1 MAEWVDVYVGHEGAN
16 GVGGVLAF
24 YTTIDGHFRCGLRE
38 RALIKVDNTSNSLCS

>member
-24 YTTIDGHFRCGLRE
+24 YTTIE
-38 RALIKVDNTSNSLCS
+38 MVTSDAV